1 VIEISSPIWSQ
12 TVEHFRTCGG
22 RRRECVAYWIGPAH
36 LPGTVTR
43 VVHPIHTATGR
54 HYRVDDAW
62 LTRFW
67 VELAGTGETVR
78 VQVHTHG
85 GRACHSPT
93 DDEGALVYEPGFLS
107 LVVPGFAMQDDAVDR
122 TYLAELDAFGRWHEV
137 TIGER
142 LQWSCPARD
151 ALART
156 ILLTKQFRLP
166 DVTDAAIVRG
176 LSQTT
181 VCIVADERNL
191 TSAAAQS
198 LVSTLAGLVFC
209 CGMRVRLVM
218 RPVAIAGYQP
228 PLIGEE
234 LTQAIIELG
243 ADTVPGA
250 EATLDAASHAEDL
263 VFVIGDTNWY
273 GAATMAWRLTAD
285 DWSGHL
291 LPVSDHAGTMDG
303 LFPIGALAAA
313 AAAAAEPY
321 RAALRSVA
329 AATNCLVPEPWQLEP
344 ARAVHLRLAPHGTSV
359 ELGDVHGLD
368 MVSGGALTSAALHA
382 LLRVP
387 GLRAQVRVWEPQ
399 TLDASN
405 LNRYVLMRR
414 SMIDAPMTSSP
425 KIAMLERWQ
434 SPSIAIV
441 GSQDLVN
448 EAVLA
453 RIQLWASWVFVGTD
467 NVESRWLVQG
477 SWPEHLM
484 VAGTAGFMAV
494 VSEHERT
501 RPCAG
506 CLHFLTESVIGDV
519 PTVSFVSYLGGLLA
533 AAGGLR
539 WMSGGTVPEAEQMT
553 EAWADRLDGTY
564 GVRAAPIPRRLD
576 CPVGCY
582 AA

>member
-1 VIEISSPIWSQ
+1 
-12 TVEHFRTCGG
+12 
-22 RRRECVAYWIGPAH
+22 
-36 LPGTVTR
+36 
-43 VVHPIHTATGR
+43 
-54 HYRVDDAW
+54 
-62 LTRFW
+62 
-67 VELAGTGETVR
+67 VELTA
-78 VQVHTHG
+78 
-85 GRACHSPT
+85 S
-93 DDEGALVYEPGFLS
+93 
-107 LVVPGFAMQDDAVDR
+107 
-122 TYLAELDAFGRWHEV
+122 
-137 TIGER
+137 
-142 LQWSCPARD
+142 D

-191 TSAAAQS
+191 ISTAAQS

-250 EATLDAASHAEDL
+250 ESTLDAASHAEDL
-263 VFVIGDTNWY
+263 VFVIGDTDWH
-273 GAATMAWRLTAD
+273 GAAAMAWRLTAD

-291 LPVSDHAGTMDG
+291 LPVTDYAGTIDG
-303 LFPIGALAAA
+303 SFPIGALAAA

-344 ARAVHLRLAPHGTSV
+344 ARAVHLRLAPRGTSV
-359 ELGDVHGLD
+359 DPGDVNGLD

-399 TLDASN
+399 SVDVSN

-414 SMIDAPMTSSP
+414 SIIDAPVMSSP

-434 SPSIAIV
+434 TPSLTIV
-441 GSQDLVN
+441 GARDLVD
-448 EAVLA
+448 EAVLP
-453 RIQLWASWVFVGTD
+453 RIQPWAPWVFVGTD

-477 SWPEHLM
+477 TWPEHLV

-494 VSEHERT
+494 VSDHDLSQ
-501 RPCAG
+501 PCAG
-506 CLHFLTESVIGDV
+506 CLHFLTEAIVADV
-519 PTVSFVSYLGGLLA
+519 PTVSFVSYVGGLLGA
-533 AAGGLR
+533 ARLLR
-539 WMSGGTVPEAEQMT
+539 WMTAGPVPQTEQMT
-553 EAWADRLDGTY
+553 EAWADRLDGEY
-564 GVRAAPIPRRLD
+564 GVRLAPIPRRTD
-576 CPVGCY
+576 CPVECLS
-582 AA
+582 A